1 LEHTRRL
8 AELGEMAARV
18 AHEVRNPLNA
28 INGAAHFL
36 ATEYANDEIIEKFTS
51 LIKRQ
56 SGRIDQVASDI
67 LYAARPLRLARTSVD
82 VDAVVDQVLAALGE
96 EIQGQGI
103 SVKRRAAPDLPR
115 LPADELQIEQALT
128 NIIRNAVESMPGG
141 GTLSIGTA
149 EDAGG
154 GWLRITVQDTGS
166 GIRPE
171 DREHI
176 FQTFFTT
183 KAKGTGLG
191 LSIVEGVLKN
201 HGGKIFIE
209 QPEGSGTRVVL
220 CLPARGDGV
229 SAGPAK
235 PESDIVPRPEPSPKK
250 TP

>member
-1 LEHTRRL
+1 
-8 AELGEMAARV
+8 MAARV

-36 ATEYANDEIIEKFTS
+36 ATEYADDEIIEKFTS

-56 SGRIDQVASDI
+56 SGRVDQVASDI
-67 LYAARPLRLARTSVD
+67 LYAAKPLRLARTSVD
-82 VDAVVDQVLAALGE
+82 VDAVVDQVLASLRE
-96 EIQGQGI
+96 EIEGQGI
-103 SVKRRAAPDLPR
+103 SVERHADPELPR
-115 LPADELQIEQALT
+115 LQADELQIEQAFT
-128 NIIRNAVESMPGG
+128 NIIRNAVESMPHG

-154 GWLRITVQDTGS
+154 GWLRISVQDTGS

-171 DREHI
+171 DRGHI
-176 FQTFFTT
+176 FQTFYTT

-209 QPEGSGTRVVL
+209 QPDGAGTRVVL
-220 CLPARGDGV
+220 CLPALGD
-229 SAGPAK
+229 AGGSGQAK
-235 PESDIVPRPEPSPKK
+235 PETAPSPRPEASPKK